1 MGTRHGLEPGRLPG
15 LALAKREGLA
25 RRNQDQTEHFRTL
38 RFGPRCRGWRS
49 YAAGRHRRQSVV
61 LTGGQRSADGL
72 CGLSSMV
79 REDRDSVPQVA
90 VLA

>member
-15 LALAKREGLA
+15 LALAKREGFA
-25 RRNQDQTEHFRTL
+25 PRNQNQTEHFRTL

-72 CGLSSMV
+72 SGLRPWFA
-79 REDRDSVPQVA
+79 REDRAVPQVA